1 MIIHYSDMSIYIYH
15 IIYMCV
21 CPVYICVYIYNRKLQ
36 EYEQHQQEKTN
47 CAEQRPPVTNLRDL
61 LQQDLLH

>member
-1 MIIHYSDMSIYIYH
+1 
-15 IIYMCV
+15 MCV